1 MYCDFYSIAN
11 REEAI
16 PRFVKAII
24 TEIERCEVDTS
35 DWMINTIYNI
45 IIFIHTLSNLYSQ
58 CIHN

>member
-24 TEIERCEVDTS
+24 TEIERCEVNTS
-35 DWMINTIYNI
+35 DWKIDTIFWVEGHPVY
-45 IIFIHTLSNLYSQ
+45 
-58 CIHN
+58 